1 MSLIDITTDNFET
14 VAEDAGQPVLVQFTA
29 PWCGYCR
36 RLKPVVEA
44 LAESYTPDELV
55 VGMVNVD
62 DNEPLEDRFEV
73 MVIPT
78 LILFQNGKSGKAL
91 VNPGSRAEIDQW
103 LGEQG
108 VGKA

>member
-1 MSLIDITTDNFET
+1 MSLIDITTENFGT
-14 VAEDAGQPVLVQFTA
+14 VVEGADQPVLVQFTA

-36 RLKPVVEA
+36 RLKPVVDA
-44 LAESYTPDELV
+44 LAESYAPDELL

-73 MVIPT
+73 MIIPT
-78 LILFQNGKSGKAL
+78 LILFQNGIAGKAL

-103 LGEQG
+103 LREQG
-108 VGKA
+108 VNKA

>member
-1 MSLIDITTDNFET
+1 MSLIDITTENFET
-14 VAEDAGQPVLVQFTA
+14 VVEGSDQPVLVQFTA

-36 RLKPVVEA
+36 RLKPVVDA
-44 LAESYTPDELV
+44 IAESYAPDVL

-73 MVIPT
+73 MIIPT
-78 LILFQNGKSGKAL
+78 LILFQKGKAGKAL

-103 LGEQG
+103 LSEQG
-108 VGKA
+108 VDKA